1 MVGSDFLAVTLG
13 FGLLISAA
21 QASGTGQPLCL
32 APLSP
37 DQGLTS
43 DVMREYRAELRAEF
57 ESYFSDVTSYVACI
71 DAERERVLT
80 EAHEASTALSKLL
93 STGDLP

>member
-1 MVGSDFLAVTLG
+1 MLGSDFLAVTLG

-32 APLSP
+32 APLTP
-37 DQGLTS
+37 DQGLTP

-57 ESYFSDVTSYVACI
+57 ESYFSDVTSYVTCI
-71 DAERERVLT
+71 DAERQRVLT
-80 EAHEASTALSKLL
+80 EAHATSRTYASIL

>member
-1 MVGSDFLAVTLG
+1 MLGSDFLAVTLG
-13 FGLLISAA
+13 FGLLISA
-21 QASGTGQPLCL
+21 QASGSSQPLCL

-37 DQGLTS
+37 EQGLTPE
-43 DVMREYRAELRAEF
+43 VMRDYRAELRTEF

-71 DAERERVLT
+71 DAERERVLA
-80 EAHEASTALSKLL
+80 EAHEASTALSILL